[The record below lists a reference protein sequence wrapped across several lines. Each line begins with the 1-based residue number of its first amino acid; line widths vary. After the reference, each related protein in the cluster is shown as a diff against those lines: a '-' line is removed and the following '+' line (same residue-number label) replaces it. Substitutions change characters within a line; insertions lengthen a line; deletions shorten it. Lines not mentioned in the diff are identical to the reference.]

1 MDSKREAIARI
12 VEDFPGGKEAAAAV
26 LGMNVTK
33 FNNHQYECKG
43 TRPLDEGQIFHLEQV
58 AGTSHYADY
67 IAKMYGGVFVQKQN
81 EEDIDHVAIESML
94 MELCASYGQL
104 HITVSEATSD
114 GVISQKEE
122 NQINARRDQHIA
134 TLHKYLDGQISLHR
148 RERKK

>member
-1 MDSKREAIARI
+1 MQMNEGLDTGDILLTEKVKLDPKETGGSLFDRLSDVGAQLLVKTLEEA
-12 VEDFPGGKEAAAAV
+12 K
-26 LGMNVTK
+26 
-33 FNNHQYECKG
+33 
-43 TRPLDEGQIFHLEQV
+43 
-58 AGTSHYADY
+58 AGTL
-67 IAKMYGGVFVQKQN
+67 KPQKQN
-81 EEDIDHVAIESML
+81 EEEIDRVAIESML

-104 HITVSEATSD
+104 HITVSDATSD